1 MLPRF
6 SHLLSLLLLFIS
18 TLTLHSLTAKASPEF
33 LYNDCQNTNTTTF
46 SNSTYKTNLNTL
58 LATLASNA
66 TAINGFY
73 NYTVGSQAS
82 NTVYGLFLCEG
93 DINPDVCQ
101 SCVALAR
108 NDLKQNCSTAK
119 VGITYYDQCLLRYS
133 NVSIFSTLALSPA
146 LVLYNVFDINI
157 ERDKFI
163 ELVGETMNDI
173 KGEAARGTDK
183 KFATKEA
190 KFTDS
195 DTLYT
200 LAQCT
205 PDLSTTDCNTCL
217 TMCINYLDTGRQGAR
232 TLLPSCNV
240 RFEIYPFYNFTATT
254 APAPA
259 PVALSPPTRRTNT
272 TAPPPTL
279 ETEANEK
286 GISTTIL
293 VAIIIP
299 VAASAAFLTILC
311 YCLLR
316 KKKEQKAVVQDKSAV
331 DEITNVQSLQYD
343 LRTIETATNNFS
355 IENKIG
361 EGGFGDVYKG
371 TLSNGQEVA
380 VKRLSEGSRQGAEQF
395 KNEVVL
401 VAKLQHR
408 NLVRLLG
415 FCLEGK
421 EKILIYEYVPNKSL
435 DHHLFDPETRGQLDW
450 SRRYKI
456 IEGIT
461 RGILYLHEDSRLR
474 IIHRDLK
481 PSNVLLDADMNPKVS
496 DFGMARIFGV
506 DQSWGN
512 TNRIV
517 GTFGYMPPEYAMH
530 GYFSVKSDVY
540 SFGVL
545 ILEIISGQKNSH
557 FYQPGCTE
565 DLLSYAWKLWKEDVP
580 LELVDETIRDSY
592 SRNEVLRCIQIG
604 LLCVQEDPDMR
615 PTMASVMLML
625 NSFSI
630 TLSLP
635 QKPAFCVWTRT
646 RSELT
651 FPIKGLESDQS
662 TSKSVPFSVN
672 DTNKSENGAYSG
684 IKTATLTEL
693 LKIFSRHTTSS
704 AMETDMQMPCLV
716 N

>member
-1 MLPRF
+1 MFLKF
-6 SHLLSLLLLFIS
+6 SHLLSLPFLFIC
-18 TLTLHSLTAKASPEF
+18 TLTFHSHTIKASPTF
-33 LYNDCQNTNTTTF
+33 LYHYCPNTTTHSSNSSYKTKLNILLSSLE
-46 SNSTYKTNLNTL
+46 SNSTTVT
-58 LATLASNA
+58 
-66 TAINGFY
+66 NGFY
-73 NYTVGSQAS
+73 NYSVGNEAS
-82 NTVYGLFLCEG
+82 NTVYGLFLCRG
-93 DINPDVCQ
+93 DVSRDTCQTCVTAARSDLNQ
-101 SCVALAR
+101 SC
-108 NDLKQNCSTAK
+108 SSAK
-119 VGITYYDQCLLRYS
+119 VGITFYDECLLRYS
-133 NVSIFSTLALSPA
+133 NESIVSKPAFSPMISLF
-146 LVLYNVFDINI
+146 NVFNMTI
-157 ERDKFI
+157 ERDKFM

-205 PDLSTTDCNTCL
+205 PDLSTTDCNSCL
-217 TMCINYLDTGRQGAR
+217 LTSINALDTGKQGAR

-240 RFEIYPFYNFTATT
+240 RFEIYPFYNSTATV

-259 PVALSPPTRRTNT
+259 PVALSPPTTRTNT

-279 ETEANEK
+279 ESKAGDK
-286 GISTTIL
+286 GISTTTL
-293 VAIIIP
+293 VAIVIP
-299 VAASAAFLTILC
+299 VAVSAAFLTILC
-311 YCLLR
+311 YCFLR
-316 KKKEQKAVVQDKSAV
+316 KKKEKAAIVEDNSAV
-331 DEITNVQSLQYD
+331 GEITNVQSLQYD

-380 VKRLSEGSRQGAEQF
+380 VKRLSKGSGQGAEQF
-395 KNEVVL
+395 KNEVML

-415 FCLEGK
+415 FCLEGE

-435 DHHLFDPETRGQLDW
+435 DHLLFDPERRGQLDW
-450 SRRYKI
+450 PRRYKI
-456 IEGIT
+456 IGGIA

-506 DQSWGN
+506 DQSLGN

-517 GTFGYMPPEYAMH
+517 GTFGYMSPEYAMH

-557 FYQPGCTE
+557 FYQSDCAE
-565 DLLSYAWKLWKEDVP
+565 DLLSYAWKLWKENAP

-604 LLCVQEDPDMR
+604 LLCVQEDPDQR
-615 PTMASVMLML
+615 PTMASVVLML
-625 NSFSI
+625 DSFSVTI
-630 TLSLP
+630 ALP
-635 QKPAFCVWTRT
+635 QNPAFFARTRT
-646 RSELT
+646 RADLS
-651 FPIKGLESDQS
+651 FPVMGLESDQS
-662 TSKSVPFSVN
+662 TSKSMTISVN
-672 DTNKSENGAYSG
+672 DVS
-684 IKTATLTEL
+684 ITEL
-693 LKIFSRHTTSS
+693 DPR
-704 AMETDMQMPCLV
+704 
-716 N
+716 